1 MQEDL
6 YDLIVNV
13 LRKYPTLSYF
23 QVRLLGMAS

>member
-13 LRKYPTLSYF
+13 LRKYSTLSYF
-23 QVRLLGMAS
+23 QVRPLGVAS